1 MPKVTQEH
9 REQMRARILE
19 AAVKASEIRPA
30 YELTMR
36 DVIRSAKLSPG
47 AVYSYY
53 RNIDDLWID
62 FFNSRSR
69 VADAVPGT
77 ERGAGEPLGAYMDR
91 LLDAVALSLREIT
104 QPVGKIIFELDTKRA
119 THPEFA
125 RRRSESVKP
134 LIFYH
139 EALSQ
144 LEQAIRADMEVGAL
158 PPDTDVKTAL
168 VFLQTSFDGILRDL
182 IFERC
187 YGLKKTAPID
197 ETKLIAALAKS
208 LRALLNIQGE

>member
-1 MPKVTQEH
+1 MPKVTEEYK
-9 REQMRARILE
+9 EQMRARILE
-19 AAVKASEIRPA
+19 AAVKAAEVRPA

-36 DVIRSAKLSPG
+36 DVIRAAGLSPG

-62 FFNSRSR
+62 FFNCQSRSTG
-69 VADAVPGT
+69 DAAM
-77 ERGAGEPLGAYMDR
+77 ERGAEETLGAYIDR
-91 LLDAVALSLREIT
+91 LLGGIAARLREIT

-125 RRRSESVKP
+125 RKRTENVRLLIVYHDTLSELEKEIRKDV
-134 LIFYH
+134 
-139 EALSQ
+139 EAG
-144 LEQAIRADMEVGAL
+144 IL
-158 PPDTDVKTAL
+158 PADTDVETAL

-197 ETKLIAALAKS
+197 ETRLTAALAKS